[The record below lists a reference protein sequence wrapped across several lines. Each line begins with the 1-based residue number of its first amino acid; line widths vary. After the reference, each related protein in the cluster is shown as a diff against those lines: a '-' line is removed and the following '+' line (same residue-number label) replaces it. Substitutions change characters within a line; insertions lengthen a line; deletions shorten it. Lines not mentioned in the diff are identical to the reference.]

1 MKEDSDQVGQITR
14 ISQLLRKAGHKS
26 DDAVELTELIFNM
39 ASANIVSRFESK
51 LESKLDTQNTRIDS
65 NSARLESKIDT
76 QNTRIDSNSA
86 RLESKIDA
94 QNSKYNIL
102 IWAIGIGTTLI
113 VASNFFS

>member
-14 ISQLLRKAGHKS
+14 ISQLLRKAGHKP

-51 LESKLDTQNTRIDS
+51 LESKLDAQNT
-65 NSARLESKIDT
+65 
-76 QNTRIDSNSA
+76 
-86 RLESKIDA
+86 
-94 QNSKYNIL
+94 KYNIL

-113 VASNFFS
+113 VASNFFA